1 MSFMRLAFVAAA
13 ALMLSSCILS
23 PGKFVSTLHI
33 GKDRSFTF
41 TYVGEVILL
50 DPASAM
56 QKGMEDGLAGAGEP
70 AEGGMVDLDAVGNA
84 AEALDAAGNAADD
97 VAGNVADI
105 PKPAAPAAESAKSV
119 AEAKAVAEALS
130 REVGYRS
137 VEYLGNNKFRVDYS
151 MTGKLDRSFVYPVNM
166 DAKSIIPWI
175 AIEVRKDR
183 TARIMA
189 IAFGDQDMDMGAA
202 GAAANPD
209 SQPKERSGTF
219 TFTTD
224 AELVMQNNEE
234 GMAPGPGKKVV
245 WRVTPA
251 SKTVPTAVVRFA
263 M

>member
-1 MSFMRLAFVAAA
+1 MSFMRFAFVAAA
-13 ALMLSSCILS
+13 ALTLSSCILS

-33 GKDRSFTF
+33 AKDRSFTF

-50 DPASAM
+50 DPAAAM
-56 QKGMEDGLAGAGEP
+56 QQGMEDGLNSAGEP
-70 AEGGMVDLDAVGNA
+70 AEGGMIDLDSDGVGNA
-84 AEALDAAGNAADD
+84 VDDIAGNMADT
-97 VAGNVADI
+97 
-105 PKPAAPAAESAKSV
+105 PKPVAPAAESAKSV
-119 AEAKAVAEALS
+119 AEARAVAEALS
-130 REVGYRS
+130 KEVGYRS
-137 VEYLGNNKFRVDYS
+137 VEYLGKNKFRVDYS

-189 IAFGDQDMDMGAA
+189 IAFGDQDMDMGSAA
-202 GAAANPD
+202 KPD
-209 SQPKERSGTF
+209 SGPKERDGTF

-263 M
+263 S

>member
-1 MSFMRLAFVAAA
+1 MSFMRFAFAAAA
-13 ALMLSSCILS
+13 ALALSSCILS

-50 DPASAM
+50 DPAAAM
-56 QKGMEDGLAGAGEP
+56 QQGMQDGLAGMGDPASTGEDGEV
-70 AEGGMVDLDAVGNA
+70 AE
-84 AEALDAAGNAADD
+84 
-97 VAGNVADI
+97 NVAATPE
-105 PKPAAPAAESAKSV
+105 PKAPAAETAQQI
-119 AEAKAVAEALS
+119 AEGKAIAEALAK
-130 REVGYRS
+130 EVGYRS
-137 VEYLGNNKFRVDYS
+137 VEYLGKNKFRVDYA
-151 MTGKLDRSFVYPVNM
+151 MTGKLDRSFVYPINL
-166 DAKSIIPWI
+166 DAKSVIPWI
-175 AIEVRKDR
+175 AVEVRRDR

-189 IAFGDQDMDMGAA
+189 IAFGEQESGLGGA
-202 GAAANPD
+202 GGKPD
-209 SQPKERSGTF
+209 AEPKERDGTF

-245 WRVTPA
+245 WRVTPT

>member
-1 MSFMRLAFVAAA
+1 MSFMRFAFVAAA
-13 ALMLSSCILS
+13 ALLLSSCILS

-33 GKDRSFTF
+33 AKDRSFTF

-56 QKGMEDGLAGAGEP
+56 TKGMEDGLNSAGEP
-70 AEGGMVDLDAVGNA
+70 AEGGMVDLDADVVGNMA
-84 AEALDAAGNAADD
+84 DTPEPDA
-97 VAGNVADI
+97 
-105 PKPAAPAAESAKSV
+105 PPAPAAESAKSI

-130 REVGYRS
+130 KEVGYRS
-137 VEYLGNNKFRVDYS
+137 VQYLGNNKFRVDYA
-151 MTGKLDRSFVYPVNM
+151 MTGKLDRSFVYPINM

-175 AIEVRKDR
+175 AVEVRKDR

-189 IAFGDQDMDMGAA
+189 IAFGDQQTDM
-202 GAAANPD
+202 ANATKPD
-209 SQPKERSGTF
+209 SGPKEREGTF

-245 WRVTPA
+245 WKVAPA

-263 M
+263 N

>member
-13 ALMLSSCILS
+13 TLTLSSCILS

-33 GKDRSFTF
+33 AKDRGFTF

-56 QKGMEDGLAGAGEP
+56 QQGMQDGLAGMADEGAG
-70 AEGGMVDLDAVGNA
+70 AEGDMA
-84 AEALDAAGNAADD
+84 ATP
-97 VAGNVADI
+97 
-105 PKPAAPAAESAKSV
+105 PKAEPAAETAQAV

-130 REVGYRS
+130 KEVGYRS
-137 VEYLGNNKFRVDYS
+137 VEYLGRNKFRVDYS

-166 DAKSIIPWI
+166 DAKSIVPWLVV
-175 AIEVRKDR
+175 EVRKDG
-183 TARIMA
+183 TARFQA
-189 IAFGDQDMDMGAA
+189 LAFGDQDMDMGAA
-202 GAAANPD
+202 AKPD
-209 SQPKERSGTF
+209 SAPKERDGTF

-224 AELVMQNNEE
+224 AELVMQNNEA

>member
-1 MSFMRLAFVAAA
+1 MSFLRFAFAAAA

-33 GKDRSFTF
+33 AKDRSFTF

-56 QKGMEDGLAGAGEP
+56 QQGMQEGLAGIGEP
-70 AEGGMVDLDAVGNA
+70 AATGEEGDVVGNLSEMPEPA
-84 AEALDAAGNAADD
+84 A
-97 VAGNVADI
+97 
-105 PKPAAPAAESAKSV
+105 PAAPAAETAQQV
-119 AEAKAVAEALS
+119 AEGKAIAEALAK
-130 REVGYRS
+130 EAGYRS
-137 VEYLGNNKFRVDYS
+137 AEYLGKNKFRVDYS
-151 MTGKLDRSFVYPVNM
+151 MTGKLDRSFVYPVNL

-175 AIEVRKDR
+175 AVEVRKDR

-189 IAFGDQDMDMGAA
+189 IAFGEEESMGG
-202 GAAANPD
+202 GAKPD
-209 SQPKERSGTF
+209 SQPKERDGTF

-245 WRVTPA
+245 WRVTPT

-263 M
+263 S

>member
-1 MSFMRLAFVAAA
+1 MSFMRFAFVAAA

-33 GKDRSFTF
+33 AKDRSFTF

-56 QKGMEDGLAGAGEP
+56 QKGMEDGLAKAGE
-70 AEGGMVDLDAVGNA
+70 AAEAGEGGMVDLDAIGNTTGVTGNIV
-84 AEALDAAGNAADD
+84 DA
-97 VAGNVADI
+97 
-105 PKPAAPAAESAKSV
+105 PTPAAPAAESAKSV

-130 REVGYRS
+130 KEVGYRS

-151 MTGKLDRSFVYPVNM
+151 MTGKLDRSFAYPLNM

-183 TARIMA
+183 TARVMA

-202 GAAANPD
+202 GSAANPD

-234 GMAPGPGKKVV
+234 GLAPGPGKKVV
-245 WRVTPA
+245 WKVTPA

-263 M
+263 N

>member
-1 MSFMRLAFVAAA
+1 MSFMRFAFVAAA
-13 ALMLSSCILS
+13 ALTLSSCILS
-23 PGKFVSTLHI
+23 TGRFVSTLHI
-33 GKDRSFTF
+33 AKDRSFTF
-41 TYVGEVILL
+41 TYAGEVILL

-56 QKGMEDGLAGAGEP
+56 TKGMEDGLAKAGEGAEP
-70 AEGGMVDLDAVGNA
+70 GEGGMVDLDAVGNVS
-84 AEALDAAGNAADD
+84 DD
-97 VAGNVADI
+97 VTGNMAE
-105 PKPAAPAAESAKSV
+105 PSKPAAPAAESAKSI

-130 REVGYRS
+130 KEVGYRS

-151 MTGKLDRSFVYPVNM
+151 MTGKLDRSFAYPLNM

-183 TARIMA
+183 TARVMA

-202 GAAANPD
+202 GSAANPD

-234 GMAPGPGKKVV
+234 GLAPGPGKKVV
-245 WRVTPA
+245 WKVTPA